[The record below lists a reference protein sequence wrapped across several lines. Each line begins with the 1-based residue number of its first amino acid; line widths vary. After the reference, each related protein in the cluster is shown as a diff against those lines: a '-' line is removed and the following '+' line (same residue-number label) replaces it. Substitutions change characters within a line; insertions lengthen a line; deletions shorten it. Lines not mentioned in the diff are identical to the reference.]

1 MTRTRTRT
9 VLDRGLGLGPG
20 AGRDRRRRLWIVV
33 VAAVVLLAA
42 AAGGWWLL
50 RGDGSTG
57 VEGVHPS
64 GPHELL
70 AIGVLAGDEALVAV
84 VGAGGDAEPAAVTI
98 PGRTLVEIPGA
109 GSGTV
114 EAAARLPG
122 DLFSLTVAN
131 LFATEVHHH
140 AVLDLEA
147 LAASVD
153 ASGGVTLD
161 VAGTLEVNGQRVG
174 PGPTAVGGIELRT
187 YLAESPRVSLED
199 RWIDVVVALL
209 DGDLA
214 FDTAAAVQTVDLG
227 AVNDVIAAADGAVV
241 VPLPVEI
248 HEGRLVR
255 ADEAALPA
263 FLHGVLGVDAGP
275 AVEVLV
281 LNGNGSPGMGEL
293 VARRIVGSGFRVV
306 ASGNARAFDVEVT
319 EVRVSDP
326 SLRAAGEEVR
336 RLLGVGTLI
345 VTEQGSGLAPI
356 TVVMGHDVLDA

>member
-1 MTRTRTRT
+1 
-9 VLDRGLGLGPG
+9 
-20 AGRDRRRRLWIVV
+20 V
-33 VAAVVLLAA
+33 VASALLVLAA
-42 AAGGWWLL
+42 SAGGWWLL
-50 RGDGSTG
+50 RDRGPAGT
-57 VEGVHPS
+57 EGVDPTD
-64 GPHELL
+64 PHALL

-84 VGAGGDAEPAAVTI
+84 IGAGGGGEPAAVTI

-109 GSGTV
+109 GGGTV
-114 EAAARLPG
+114 EAVARLPG

-161 VAGTLEVNGQRVG
+161 VAGRLEVDGRRVG
-174 PGPTAVGGIELRT
+174 PGPTEVEGIELTT

-199 RWIDVVVALL
+199 RWIDAVMALL
-209 DGDLA
+209 DGGFAFDAASAVQADDLA
-214 FDTAAAVQTVDLG
+214 

-241 VPLPVEI
+241 EPLPI
-248 HEGRLVR
+248 QIREGRLVR
-255 ADEAALPA
+255 PDDAALPTLLRDV
-263 FLHGVLGVDAGP
+263 FGIDAGP

-326 SLRAAGEEVR
+326 SLQAEGEEVR
-336 RLLGVGTLI
+336 RLLGLGTLI
-345 VTEQGSGLAPI
+345 LTEQGSGLAPI
-356 TVVMGHDVLDA
+356 TVVMGHDVLDV